1 MRVARLAIIALAA
14 LACTGAPAAGLR
26 SLTIPATT
34 DAPAIRALAWTP
46 CAAKPQAID
55 LGDFVVQAVRDCPV
69 AGNSLPLVV
78 ISHGQ
83 GGSMLGHNDTALA
96 LVNAGF
102 VVVSLNHPGDW
113 YGDDSAAQQLRIF
126 ESRPHDVSRVITF
139 MLGQWPDR
147 DRLAPGAVGVFGFS
161 RGGYTALALAGAVPS
176 LPASDARF
184 CSPWWSFVLPLCR
197 ELGDGGRLRPQADTR
212 VRAAVVVDP
221 LNLFD
226 AAGLAHVRIPVQLW
240 ASELGGDGVQLAHVE
255 AVRASAPGVREYRI
269 ARGAGHFVYLAPCPA
284 SWRDS
289 AEKLCKDPEGFDRV
303 QWHRS
308 MNVEVVRFFTQHLR
322 PSGASQHRG

>member
-1 MRVARLAIIALAA
+1 MRVSRLATLVLTA
-14 LACTGAPAAGLR
+14 LACAGASAAGLR
-26 SLTIPATT
+26 SLTIPAT
-34 DAPAIRALAWTP
+34 ASEPAIQALAWTP
-46 CAAKPQAID
+46 CAAKPRALDI
-55 LGDFVVQAVRDCPV
+55 GDFVLQAARDCAV
-69 AGNSLPLVV
+69 AGNALPLVV

-96 LVNAGF
+96 LANAGF

-113 YGDDSAAQQLRIF
+113 YGDDAAAQELRIF
-126 ESRPHDVSRVITF
+126 ESRPRDVSRAISY
-139 MLGQWPDR
+139 MLEQWPDR
-147 DRLAPGAVGVFGFS
+147 NRLAPDAIGVFGFS

-197 ELGDGGRLRPQADTR
+197 ELGNGGSLRLGADPR

-226 AAGLAHVRIPVQLW
+226 AAGLAQVRIPVQLW
-240 ASELGGDGVQLAHVE
+240 ASELGGDGVQLTHVE
-255 AVRASAPGVREYRI
+255 AVRVSAPGVREYRV
-269 ARGAGHFVYLAPCPA
+269 ARGAGHFAYLAPCPA

-289 AEKLCKDPEGFDRV
+289 AEKLCKDPDGFDRV
-303 QWHRS
+303 RWHQL
-308 MNVEVVRFFTQHLR
+308 MNAEVVRFFTQHLR
-322 PSGASQHRG
+322 PPGPSTT